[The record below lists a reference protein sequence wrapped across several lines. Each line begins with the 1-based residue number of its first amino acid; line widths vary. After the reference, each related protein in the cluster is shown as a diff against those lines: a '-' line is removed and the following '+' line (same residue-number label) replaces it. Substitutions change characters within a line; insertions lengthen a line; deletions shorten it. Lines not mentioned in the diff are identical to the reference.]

1 MVSFSV
7 IILFLTKQAI
17 KSHRRKVDIS
27 LLVLFVT
34 AALFLIFE
42 SYKSP
47 VTTDKVKQII
57 SAKTTDNYVL
67 SDVISIFAITTLF
80 CNG

>member
-17 KSHRRKVDIS
+17 KSHRRKVGIS

-34 AALFLIFE
+34 AALILIFE

-57 SAKTTDNYVL
+57 SAKTTDNFYK
-67 SDVISIFAITTLF
+67 LF
-80 CNG
+80 TKLV